1 VCGAVILQLHAQ
13 VLDRC
18 CETGDKQ
25 EACGHIYKESEPR
38 EHGEWFAS
46 LLVRVVAVLLG
57 GEVEVNEKSTLRSFY
72 SLWY

>member
-1 VCGAVILQLHAQ
+1 MCGAVILQLHAQ

-18 CETGDKQ
+18 CETGAKQ
-25 EACGHIYKESEPR
+25 EACVHIYKESEPR

-57 GEVEVNEKSTLRSFY
+57 GKVEVNGKRSEN
-72 SLWY
+72 LGRA

>member
-1 VCGAVILQLHAQ
+1 MCGAVILQLHAQ

-18 CETGDKQ
+18 CEIGDKQ